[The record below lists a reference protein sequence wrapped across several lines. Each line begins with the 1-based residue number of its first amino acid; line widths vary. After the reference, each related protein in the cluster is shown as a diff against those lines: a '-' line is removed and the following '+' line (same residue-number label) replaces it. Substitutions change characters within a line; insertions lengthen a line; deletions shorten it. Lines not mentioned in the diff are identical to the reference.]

1 MPIDQPSEP
10 KKPDSEV
17 PEKESGPKECNVR
30 LRAWL
35 DSLPPG
41 AEISILLPGDDGYEK
56 AEAGWA
62 AQIARESEPKDE

>member
-10 KKPDSEV
+10 KKPDSEES
-17 PEKESGPKECNVR
+17 EKEPGPREHNVR

-41 AEISILLPGDDGYEK
+41 AEISILLPGDDGYDEAK
-56 AEAGWA
+56 AAMDAEL
-62 AQIARESEPKDE
+62 ARESEPKNE